1 MFHLMT
7 APGEATFS
15 LSKSRMPSSAWSDM
29 AAARSVISGTY
40 NSTTPK
46 TQIQT
51 E

>member
-29 AAARSVISGTY
+29 ATARSVISGSNTW
-40 NSTTPK
+40 NS
-46 TQIQT
+46 
-51 E
+51 ENENSN